1 MPHPPECDGAMY
13 YCRCGFGPTGIE
25 NIAPNARH
33 ECFDPPR
40 PFVIIN
46 ILAVTMTRE
55 VYAEFA
61 GLSASGCL
69 VIDRGG
75 ELTTLTPCCAAFT
88 TFCDTTLCCKS
99 CYGAVD
105 FEHLLP
111 AAVAVPAALINT
123 VIPASPRRRKK
134 GS

>member
-1 MPHPPECDGAMY
+1 M
-13 YCRCGFGPTGIE
+13 
-25 NIAPNARH
+25 
-33 ECFDPPR
+33 
-40 PFVIIN
+40 IIN